1 MLIKFKIKHPKKF
14 KFLKE
19 GIVFLLIFIIT
30 FGITFTIFNGRAF
43 YNQVKYALRVGIEQT
58 EEFLK
63 TLPISKDNLY
73 DIPNSL
79 VLPKININAPIV
91 FADTTNSKIIF
102 NKLEQGV
109 VHYPNSVVPGQ
120 IGNTVLLGHSSAYPW
135 YKGNYGSV
143 FALLNR
149 LEQNDEII
157 VFYEKHKYIYKV
169 QSKEVINNQVYIS
182 EQNKKSQIILLSCWP
197 VGTAWK
203 RILIKGVLTR

>member
-1 MLIKFKIKHPKKF
+1 MLIRFKIKHPKNF
-14 KFLKE
+14 KLLRE
-19 GIVFLLIFIIT
+19 GIIFLLIFIIT
-30 FGITFTIFNGRAF
+30 FGIVFAIFNGRAF
-43 YNQVKYALRVGIEQT
+43 YSQVKYALRVGIKQG

-63 TLPISKDNLY
+63 TLPSSKDNLY
-73 DIPNSL
+73 NIPDSL
-79 VLPKININAPIV
+79 IIPKININAPIV
-91 FADTTNSKIIF
+91 FADTTNNKIIF
-102 NKLEQGV
+102 EKLEQGI

-120 IGNTVLLGHSSAYPW
+120 VGNSVLLGHSSAYPW
-135 YKGNYGSV
+135 YKGNYGSI

-169 QSKEVINNQVYIS
+169 QSKQVINNQVYIN
-182 EQNKKSQIILLSCWP
+182 EQNKKSQIVLLSCWP